1 MLRPT
6 INKVRL
12 IVLLQI
18 HRYLAVKQYVHN
30 TIILE
35 NVLNDLSLMNLEG
48 IQTIR
53 IVQTVLD
60 VLLNFRLK
68 NVDIGCNFSR
78 DPPQ

>member
-1 MLRPT
+1 
-6 INKVRL
+6 
-12 IVLLQI
+12 
-18 HRYLAVKQYVHN
+18 
-30 TIILE
+30 
-35 NVLNDLSLMNLEG
+35 MNLEG

-78 DPPQ
+78 DPPQYLQKSLQKLSCHDSQVWTDLF